1 MRYNKNTLKGS
12 TKNKKEKERVIIR
25 KYYITR
31 TATYTRLCALIVYTD
46 ETTVQEVELLV
57 PGNWETPKPREMRK
71 LEKMFPDFRVVRI
84 KERTLE
90 KTQRAMTEQDWL
102 KYSTKIDN

>member
-1 MRYNKNTLKGS
+1 MRYNKNVLKDS
-12 TKNKKEKERVIIR
+12 TKNHKEKERVIIR

-31 TATYTRLCALIVYTD
+31 TATHTRLYALIVYNGETD
-46 ETTVQEVELLV
+46 TQEVELLV
-57 PGNWETPKPREMRK
+57 PGDWTVPKPRELRK

-84 KERTLE
+84 NERVLE
-90 KTQRAMTEQDWL
+90 KTQRAMTEQEWL